1 MEGGNRM
8 AEKGLDSL
16 LVWNKARKF
25 AVKVCKEVLPLLPL
39 EERFALSQQ
48 LRRSVQSIPANVAEA
63 YGRYSFPD
71 SIRFM
76 HIARGS
82 IEETYSHL
90 RLVQDLEYV
99 APELM
104 DECIVL
110 YRETAKLINGYIE
123 YLKRSSKEKREHL
136 SEGQLIY
143 DGNGLG
149 EDDLP

>member
-1 MEGGNRM
+1 MVVLM

-16 LVWNKARKF
+16 LVWKKARKF
-25 AVKVCKEVLPLLPL
+25 AVKVCKEELPLLPQ

-48 LRRSVQSIPANVAEA
+48 LRRSVQSVPANVAEA

-71 SIRFM
+71 AIRFM
-76 HIARGS
+76 YIARGS

-104 DECIVL
+104 DECIIF

-123 YLKRSSKEKREHL
+123 YLKRSNKEKKEHL

-143 DGNGLG
+143 DGDGLG